1 VAAEKVDTRDFDLI
15 MPLGRGAFGKVFLVQ
30 KDDSYYALKVMKK
43 RKYNGI
49 LNLVLTEKE
58 VQRKIKHRFIVQLRY
73 AF

>member
-1 VAAEKVDTRDFDLI
+1 

-30 KDDSYYALKVMKK
+30 KDDQYYALKVMKK